1 MRDCE
6 ILDKLTMELIQ
17 ADLFIFLDSTRI
29 LWAVVYLKIWET
41 HIYDSNRH
49 LLLVCNHSPFPFQH
63 RAATVHTNQA
73 SELHSKPL

>member
-1 MRDCE
+1 MG
-6 ILDKLTMELIQ
+6 LIQ

-29 LWAVVYLKIWET
+29 LRAAVYLKIWET

-49 LLLVCNHSPFPFQH
+49 LLLVCNHSPLHFQH

-73 SELHSKPL
+73 SECAQNRFNQSFKK